1 MLDYRNLILLAMVSA
16 LIGSAR
22 GLNLISGRMSPDLCN
37 STLSM
42 QKQPDFCALATNVDQ
57 MLSSITDPSSKAII
71 QQAMNRLDAAL
82 KNETQAAMI
91 SIIMLNQPMID
102 QFKQQDPD
110 SFNKLMSLFN
120 LAQQQATN
128 STSSGNG
135 VSPLSSSN
143 ICSFYAQ
150 FKAIESNMSDA
161 GKETLGTILCG
172 VHQTLKSQLPKLF
185 GQVISKQDFMN
196 LIMRNPQLMQQLGSH
211 FQSFFNK
218 SMN

>member
-1 MLDYRNLILLAMVSA
+1 MLDYRNLIVLTMVSA
-16 LIGSAR
+16 LISSAC

-42 QKQPDFCALATNVDQ
+42 KKQPDFCALATSVDQ

-82 KNETQAAMI
+82 KNETQAAMV

-110 SFNKLMSLFN
+110 SFNKLMNLFN

-128 STSSGNG
+128 SYSSSNG

-143 ICSFYAQ
+143 ICSFYEQ

-218 SMN
+218 SLN

>member
-1 MLDYRNLILLAMVSA
+1 
-16 LIGSAR
+16 
-22 GLNLISGRMSPDLCN
+22 
-37 STLSM
+37 
-42 QKQPDFCALATNVDQ
+42 
-57 MLSSITDPSSKAII
+57 
-71 QQAMNRLDAAL
+71 MN
-82 KNETQAAMI
+82 
-91 SIIMLNQPMID
+91 
-102 QFKQQDPD
+102 
-110 SFNKLMSLFN
+110 LFN
-120 LAQQQATN
+120 VAQQQATN
-128 STSSGNG
+128 STSPSNG
-135 VSPLSSSN
+135 VSLLSSSN

-161 GKETLGTILCG
+161 GKEALGTILCG